1 MEDQHST
8 PYLPNPASIHD
19 RTNRRRSRLSLSLS
33 CIIHYS
39 LHSFLCVI
47 LGAYT
52 FFKLIVILT
61 FQYIFLFLNTSLYI
75 SLSLNRF
82 FTPQTFS
89 FLFIFHA
96 KSGQIK
102 INGGTSNPSG
112 LLYFSI
118 ALLPA
123 EWWPL
128 APLSPRTPR
137 DLPVG
142 PSLFLCSSAS
152 AYTWRTNRSFQKVA
166 LLEISAYTYH
176 DSVPPP

>member
-1 MEDQHST
+1 MYNTLLSPFIFMCHSRR
-8 PYLPNPASIHD
+8 IHFFQI
-19 RTNRRRSRLSLSLS
+19 NCYSYFPIYISL
-33 CIIHYS
+33 
-39 LHSFLCVI
+39 FE
-47 LGAYT
+47 
-52 FFKLIVILT
+52 
-61 FQYIFLFLNTSLYI
+61 YISLYL